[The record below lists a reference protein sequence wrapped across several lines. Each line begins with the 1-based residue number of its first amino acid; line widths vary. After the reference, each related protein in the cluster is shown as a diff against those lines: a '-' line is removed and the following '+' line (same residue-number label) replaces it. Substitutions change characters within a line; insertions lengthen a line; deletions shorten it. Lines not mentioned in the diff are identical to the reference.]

1 MGIAALTLVV
11 LVVLG
16 WALRLIFR
24 RFGVKCRTPVRRQPK
39 GTDRL
44 RGLEEGSRVEIRKG
58 SSTAVKT
65 LGLEVNDNLIKIQ
78 QIVYSSYSY
87 TWSYFMSKSVKRS
100 IFINLGH
107 GGGNGG
113 DRVRRQPAKRKHP
126 FQDQSISKQYLILM
140 SPILFTYPC
149 FKINILILFHLFNFK
164 TFFFRSQKNSCQKC
178 KTKPDNKIMK
188 NVFLFCFY

>member
-39 GTDRL
+39 ETDRL
-44 RGLEEGSRVEIRKG
+44 HGLEEGSRVEIKKG

-78 QIVYSSYSY
+78 
-87 TWSYFMSKSVKRS
+87 
-100 IFINLGH
+100 
-107 GGGNGG
+107 
-113 DRVRRQPAKRKHP
+113 
-126 FQDQSISKQYLILM
+126 
-140 SPILFTYPC
+140 
-149 FKINILILFHLFNFK
+149 
-164 TFFFRSQKNSCQKC
+164 
-178 KTKPDNKIMK
+178 
-188 NVFLFCFY
+188 

>member
-1 MGIAALTLVV
+1 MSKNENICFFYQVKIHANNICVIKNIFVIVNVLRIFLMKKSHGIASHQPLIWLLYLLWFSVREAYNMGIAALTLVV

-44 RGLEEGSRVEIRKG
+44 SGLVEGSRMEIKKG

-78 QIVYSSYSY
+78 
-87 TWSYFMSKSVKRS
+87 
-100 IFINLGH
+100 
-107 GGGNGG
+107 
-113 DRVRRQPAKRKHP
+113 
-126 FQDQSISKQYLILM
+126 
-140 SPILFTYPC
+140 
-149 FKINILILFHLFNFK
+149 
-164 TFFFRSQKNSCQKC
+164 
-178 KTKPDNKIMK
+178 
-188 NVFLFCFY
+188 

>member
-1 MGIAALTLVV
+1 MGGSSWIISIITIIDVKKWKYLFFYQVKIHANNICVIKKYICNTYFFNEEKSRYCFHQPLIWLLYLLWFSVREAYNMGIAALTLVV

-78 QIVYSSYSY
+78 
-87 TWSYFMSKSVKRS
+87 
-100 IFINLGH
+100 
-107 GGGNGG
+107 
-113 DRVRRQPAKRKHP
+113 
-126 FQDQSISKQYLILM
+126 
-140 SPILFTYPC
+140 
-149 FKINILILFHLFNFK
+149 
-164 TFFFRSQKNSCQKC
+164 
-178 KTKPDNKIMK
+178 
-188 NVFLFCFY
+188 